1 MCAMRGCFFCHWDA
15 PLRTGYSRQQSREI
29 LEEALV
35 AATAPELV
43 VEMKW
48 QPGDF
53 VMWYAPQLLFTFLI
67 SADGLENSF
76 RALLQECFSTS
87 STA

>member
-1 MCAMRGCFFCHWDA
+1 MCNERLLLLPYNWDVL
-15 PLRTGYSRQQSREI
+15 LRAGYNRQQSREI

-53 VMWYAPQLLFTFLI
+53 VMWYAPQLLFTFLS
-67 SADGLENSF
+67 SADGLD